1 MSKKLGFTSEAID
14 GEKLQLFE
22 ADIESR
28 GGAVEG
34 ESRNVV
40 VSDGFPGS
48 DG

>member
-1 MSKKLGFTSEAID
+1 MELKLGSTSEAID
-14 GEKLQLFE
+14 GEKLELFE
-22 ADIESR
+22 ADIECR

-34 ESRNVV
+34 ESRDVV